1 MALVGP
7 YLEAYDPEA
16 QGVHEPAKY
25 SVVKSRDLVPVERH
39 AQSES
44 ISAFLEA
51 AKHMGLHDSLL
62 LDVKIEFGF
71 QGGRGRVVVHGHSP
85 NGGAISDESTG
96 SRFGS
101 ISAFRAD
108 DVGGSGVGR
117 SGVGPKDDREDDDDN
132 ATGKRTDDI
141 GGSGVG
147 RSGVGPKD
155 DREDDDD
162 NATGKRT
169 DDIGGSGVGRS
180 GVGPKDDKGDDDDA
194 ANAADGGGA
203 VGMGGLGCPE
213 FRCSKI
219 IARRSSNSP
228 TKVAS

>member
-25 SVVKSRDLVPVERH
+25 SVVKGRDL
-39 AQSES
+39 AQFDC
-44 ISAFLEA
+44 ISALLEA
-51 AKHMGLHDSLL
+51 AKHMGLHDKLV
-62 LDVKIEFGF
+62 LDVKVRPVILVQGSSRDRKIEFGL

-101 ISAFRAD
+101 TSAFRAD

-117 SGVGPKDDREDDDDN
+117 SGVGPKDDREDDDDDAAGN
-132 ATGKRTDDI
+132 RADDI
-141 GGSGVG
+141 G
-147 RSGVGPKD
+147 RSGVGPRD
-155 DREDDDD
+155 DR
-162 NATGKRT
+162 
-169 DDIGGSGVGRS
+169 
-180 GVGPKDDKGDDDDA
+180 GDDDDA
-194 ANAADGGGA
+194 GNADNGGGA

-213 FRCSKI
+213 FRCSNI
-219 IARRSSNSP
+219 IATRSRNSP
-228 TKVAS
+228 TKVVS

>member
-25 SVVKSRDLVPVERH
+25 SVVKGRDLVRVKRH
-39 AQSES
+39 
-44 ISAFLEA
+44 
-51 AKHMGLHDSLL
+51 
-62 LDVKIEFGF
+62 
-71 QGGRGRVVVHGHSP
+71 GGRGRVVVHGHSP

-101 ISAFRAD
+101 TSAFRAD

-117 SGVGPKDDREDDDDN
+117 SGVGPKDDREDDDDDAAGN
-132 ATGKRTDDI
+132 RADDI
-141 GGSGVG
+141 G

-155 DREDDDD
+155 DRGDEDDAGNAD
-162 NATGKRT
+162 N
-169 DDIGGSGVGRS
+169 GGS
-180 GVGPKDDKGDDDDA
+180 
-194 ANAADGGGA
+194 A
-203 VGMGGLGCPE
+203 VGIGGLGCPE

-219 IARRSSNSP
+219 IATRSRNSP
-228 TKVAS
+228 TKVVS

>member
-25 SVVKSRDLVPVERH
+25 SVVKSRDLVRVERH
-39 AQSES
+39 
-44 ISAFLEA
+44 
-51 AKHMGLHDSLL
+51 
-62 LDVKIEFGF
+62 
-71 QGGRGRVVVHGHSP
+71 GGRGGVVVHGHSP

-117 SGVGPKDDREDDDDN
+117 SGVGPKDDREDDDD
-132 ATGKRTDDI
+132 D
-141 GGSGVG
+141 
-147 RSGVGPKD
+147 
-155 DREDDDD
+155 
-162 NATGKRT
+162 ATGKRT

>member
-25 SVVKSRDLVPVERH
+25 SVVKGRDL
-39 AQSES
+39 AQFDC
-44 ISAFLEA
+44 IPALLEA
-51 AKHMGLHDSLL
+51 AKHMGLHDKLV
-62 LDVKIEFGF
+62 LDVKVRPVILVQGGHHLPGRVVIRKIEFGL

-96 SRFGS
+96 SGFGS
-101 ISAFRAD
+101 TSAFRAD

-117 SGVGPKDDREDDDDN
+117 SGVGPKDDREDDDDDAAGN
-132 ATGKRTDDI
+132 RADDI
-141 GGSGVG
+141 G

-155 DREDDDD
+155 DR
-162 NATGKRT
+162 
-169 DDIGGSGVGRS
+169 
-180 GVGPKDDKGDDDDA
+180 GDDDDA
-194 ANAADGGGA
+194 GNADNGGGA

-213 FRCSKI
+213 FRCSNI
-219 IARRSSNSP
+219 IATRSRNSP
-228 TKVAS
+228 TKVVS